1 MTNRVLAFLFF
12 LLLIADLVDV
22 HAAQLKDVRIGLH
35 RGFSRVVFQLD
46 TLTEI
51 EGPVI
56 QGSGKC
62 SLKFKKTESPLTSHI
77 PGHPKA
83 RVEGIELIQDGEDLI
98 AYLRLRVDAFEMNSF
113 SLPDPPRIVLDI
125 YQLLEPLKKSPGIVS
140 SPAEQDN
147 AIPHK
152 FRLGKKSTVENQPL
166 FNDALPDKSNNLN
179 AGDMEETPLPESKT
193 ASTFPDVPEEKRPV
207 EFLPAPALKPITAEK
222 PTVTVVQTPT
232 GPLQTY
238 LLVLLGISVV
248 MLILLSILVFRK
260 TGTLESWKKE
270 EERDREFRFDHTV
283 AAIDERINQKLAE
296 LDQNFRSRH
305 R

>member
-1 MTNRVLAFLFF
+1 MAHRTLSYVLFLLFF
-12 LLLIADLVDV
+12 TRLLDV

-62 SLKFKKTESPLTSHI
+62 SLKFKKTESPLISHI

-98 AYLRLRVDAFEMNSF
+98 AYLRLGVAAFEMNSF

-125 YQLLEPLKKSPGIVS
+125 YRLRKPLKKGSGIVS
-140 SPAEQDN
+140 SAADPDN

-152 FRLGKKSTVENQPL
+152 LRLGKKSTVEDRP
-166 FNDALPDKSNNLN
+166 FSDDALPVESNNLN
-179 AGDMEETPLPESKT
+179 AMNVEETPLPESKT
-193 ASTFPDVPEEKRPV
+193 ASTFPDVPEEKVTAEP
-207 EFLPAPALKPITAEK
+207 LPAPVSKPQTAEK

-232 GPLQTY
+232 GPLRTY

-260 TGTLESWKKE
+260 SGALENRKKE
-270 EERDREFRFDHTV
+270 EERDRESQLDHTV
-283 AAIDERINQKLAE
+283 AVIDERINQKLAE
-296 LDQNFRSRH
+296 LDQNFRSR